1 MTEEVNSI
9 VRREILKLQLKTA
22 KQIIVML
29 DLKETDFRMVG
40 EFMLPSGIEDYLFG
54 ASNHF
59 REQPNTYL
67 DSVNNIYLEIRRSLA
82 AKASGGQ
89 LTPRQILSA
98 KKIIFQV

>member
-1 MTEEVNSI
+1 
-9 VRREILKLQLKTA
+9 
-22 KQIIVML
+22 ML

-54 ASNHF
+54 SSDHF
-59 REQPNTYL
+59 REQPNVYL
-67 DSVNNIYLEIRRSLA
+67 DSVNNIYLEIRRTLA
-82 AKASGGQ
+82 AKATGGQ